1 MRLCFKKVQIT
12 STEIA
17 TYIKNHGG
25 LLNVKEPSVYIP
37 VIEENNYHYF
47 EEESEVSHNIISPVI
62 CGINKNNYEY
72 LPNSIFIFINDNS
85 TNAIA
90 TEIMKTPIIG
100 IYIGSMADVQHNA
113 NLIIGTLFERE
124 NFRASLF
131 KRLKISIN
139 DDEHLIVTSED
150 SLLGYKDER
159 ILSYM
164 VSEAALRFLVLHEIG
179 HHVKG
184 HISELVKNNN
194 FVLLKA
200 NDKINSEFELEADSY
215 AASKLA
221 KEYEMLLSELEKH
234 KNDLE
239 QSSSNELR
247 LLTLSIIILAM
258 TLPFSI
264 LYQPDDSELIE
275 KDITY
280 TIAYR
285 ELNAIMMLT
294 AELYKNEK
302 CKQAVIWDIINKYS
316 GEPQRVLNEIDI
328 KRMKTEKDI
337 KFSEF
342 LAYTREIF
350 INSKH
355 LYYHVNNISNIK
367 FYLENY
373 IKVYDI
379 LKDDHI

>member
-1 MRLCFKKVQIT
+1 MCFKEVQMT
-12 STEIA
+12 SAEIA
-17 TYIKNHGG
+17 TYIKKHGG
-25 LLNVKEPSVYIP
+25 LLNVQEPSVYIP
-37 VIEENNYHYF
+37 DIKENNYHYF
-47 EEESEVSHNIISPVI
+47 EEESEVSHNIISPFI
-62 CGINKNNYEY
+62 CGINKNNYKY
-72 LPNSIFIFINDNS
+72 LPNSIFIFINNNS

-100 IYIGSMADVQHNA
+100 IYIGSMADIQHNA

-124 NFRASLF
+124 NFKASYF

-139 DDEHLIVTSED
+139 DDKHLTVISED

-215 AASKLA
+215 ASSKLA
-221 KEYEMLLSELEKH
+221 KEYEMILSELENH
-234 KNDLE
+234 KDDLE
-239 QSSSNELR
+239 QSSPNELI
-247 LLTLSIIILAM
+247 LLALSIIILAI

-264 LYQPDDSELIE
+264 LYQPDDSELI
-275 KDITY
+275 KIDITY

-285 ELNAIMMLT
+285 ELNAIITLT
-294 AELYKNEK
+294 TELYKNEK
-302 CKQAVIWDIINKYS
+302 IKQAVIWDIINKYS
-316 GEPQRVLNEIDI
+316 GEQQRILNEIDI
-328 KRMKTEKDI
+328 KRMEKEKDI

-379 LKDDHI
+379 LKYNHI